1 MKVTIRFF
9 TILKDL
15 TQKNKEEI
23 EVPPSTTVEELISL
37 LSKIYGLP
45 FENYVYTQDGQI
57 KPYLQILVNWINI
70 TTQHGFKTKLKENDE
85 FAIIPPVTG
94 GSTIGD
100 LPSILLTTFN
110 NAYGLAGV
118 IIAIIARRNLKD

>member
-23 EVPPSTTVEELISL
+23 EVPPTTTVEKLISL
-37 LSKIYGLP
+37 LSKKYGSP

-85 FAIIPPVTG
+85 FAIIPPVSG
-94 GSTIGD
+94 GSTIVQIIPV
-100 LPSILLTTFN
+100 LNNSFSLLQQ
-110 NAYGLAGV
+110 
-118 IIAIIARRNLKD
+118 K